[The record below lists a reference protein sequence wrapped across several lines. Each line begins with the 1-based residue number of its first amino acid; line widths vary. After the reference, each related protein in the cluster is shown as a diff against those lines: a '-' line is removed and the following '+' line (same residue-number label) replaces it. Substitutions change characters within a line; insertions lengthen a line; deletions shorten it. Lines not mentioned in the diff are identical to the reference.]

1 MKLLFLVLMM
11 CLATFGIAQ
20 NATQSII
27 RGNQFYQQSQFDL
40 AETQYRKALEYE
52 PENEKAKYNLA
63 NALQRQ
69 NKYDE
74 AAKLL
79 EDLASSSKENSI
91 KSASYYNQGVAYSK
105 LKELIATGKNSDR
118 GADVLLDASIE
129 SYKKALRLNPND
141 KEARENLEKALL
153 QKKNQK
159 SSSQQKK
166 SQSSMSQKEAQQKL
180 DMLNQKE
187 KQLHQSKDK
196 EQQGSGQAQDW

>member
-1 MKLLFLVLMM
+1 MKWPLLILLFSLPRFV
-11 CLATFGIAQ
+11 IAQ
-20 NATQSII
+20 NAAQNLVN
-27 RGNQFYQQSQFDL
+27 GNQFYQKSQFDL
-40 AETQYRKALEYE
+40 AEAQYRKALEYD
-52 PENEKAKYNLA
+52 PGNEKAKYNLA

-69 NKYDE
+69 SKYDE

-79 EDLASSSKENSI
+79 EDLGGSSKDNSI
-91 KSASYYNQGVAYSK
+91 KSAAYYNQGVAYTK
-105 LKELIATGKNSDR
+105 MKN
-118 GADVLLDASIE
+118 LDASIE

-166 SQSSMSQKEAQQKL
+166 SQSNMSQKEAQQKL

-187 KQLHQSKDK
+187 KQLHQRKDK
-196 EQQGSGQAQDW
+196 EQQGSGQSQDW

>member
-1 MKLLFLVLMM
+1 MKIVLSILTIFLS
-11 CLATFGIAQ
+11 AYGFTQ
-20 NATQSII
+20 NATESILK
-27 RGNQFYQQSQFDL
+27 GNKLYQQSQFDL
-40 AETQYRKALEYE
+40 AEAQYRKALEYD
-52 PENEKAKYNLA
+52 PDNEKAKYNLA
-63 NALQRQ
+63 NSLQKQ

-79 EDLASSSKENSI
+79 EDLGGSSKDNSV
-91 KSASYYNQGVAYSK
+91 KSAAYYNQGVAYTK
-105 LKELIATGKNSDR
+105 MKN
-118 GADVLLDASIE
+118 LDSSID

-153 QKKNQK
+153 QKKNQ

-166 SQSSMSQKEAQQKL
+166 SQSNMSQKEAQQKL

-187 KQLHQSKDK
+187 KQLHQRKDK

>member
-1 MKLLFLVLMM
+1 MNLSLS
-11 CLATFGIAQ
+11 GITQ

-27 RGNQFYQQSQFDL
+27 KGNQLYQQSQFDL
-40 AETQYRKALEYE
+40 AEIQYRKALEYE
-52 PENEKAKYNLA
+52 PENERAKYNLA

-69 NKYDE
+69 TKYDE

-79 EDLASSSKENSI
+79 EDLAGSSKDNSI
-91 KSASYYNQGVAYSK
+91 KSAAYYNQGVAYTK
-105 LKELIATGKNSDR
+105 MKN
-118 GADVLLDASIE
+118 LDASIE
-129 SYKKALRLNPND
+129 SYKKALRTNPND
-141 KEARENLEKALL
+141 QQARENLEKALL

-187 KQLHQSKDK
+187 KQLHQRKDK

>member
-1 MKLLFLVLMM
+1 MKGLLLILAMFLS
-11 CLATFGIAQ
+11 AFGFTQ
-20 NATQSII
+20 NATESILK
-27 RGNQFYQQSQFDL
+27 GNKFYQQSQFDL
-40 AETQYRKALEYE
+40 AEAQYRKALEYD
-52 PENEKAKYNLA
+52 PGNEKAKYNLA
-63 NALQRQ
+63 NSLQRQ

-79 EDLASSSKENSI
+79 EDLGGSSKDNSI
-91 KSASYYNQGVAYSK
+91 KSASYYNQGVAYTK
-105 LKELIATGKNSDR
+105 MKN
-118 GADVLLDASIE
+118 LDSSID

-153 QKKNQK
+153 QKKNQ

-166 SQSSMSQKEAQQKL
+166 LQSNMSQKEAQQKL

-187 KQLHQSKDK
+187 KQLHQRKDK

>member
-1 MKLLFLVLMM
+1 MIVIMNLSLS
-11 CLATFGIAQ
+11 GITQ

-27 RGNQFYQQSQFDL
+27 KGNQLYQQSQFDL
-40 AETQYRKALEYE
+40 AEIQYRKALEYE
-52 PENEKAKYNLA
+52 PENERAKYNLA

-69 NKYDE
+69 IKYDE

-79 EDLASSSKENSI
+79 EDLASSSKDNSI
-91 KSASYYNQGVAYSK
+91 KSAAYYNQGVAYTK
-105 LKELIATGKNSDR
+105 MKN
-118 GADVLLDASIE
+118 LDASIE
-129 SYKKALRLNPND
+129 SYKKALRTNTND
-141 KEARENLEKALL
+141 QQARENLEKALL

-187 KQLHQSKDK
+187 KQLHQRKDK

>member
-1 MKLLFLVLMM
+1 MKLLFVILIMNLS
-11 CLATFGIAQ
+11 LSGITQ
-20 NATQSII
+20 NAAQSII
-27 RGNQFYQQSQFDL
+27 KGNQFYQQSQFDL

-69 NKYDE
+69 TKYDE

-79 EDLASSSKENSI
+79 EDLVGSSKENSI
-91 KSASYYNQGVAYSK
+91 KSAAYYNQGVAYTK
-105 LKELIATGKNSDR
+105 MKN
-118 GADVLLDASIE
+118 LDASIE

-141 KEARENLEKALL
+141 QEARENLEKALL

-187 KQLHQSKDK
+187 KQLHQRRDK

>member
-1 MKLLFLVLMM
+1 MRWLFLIVIMNLS
-11 CLATFGIAQ
+11 LSGITQ

-27 RGNQFYQQSQFDL
+27 KGNQLYQQSQFDL
-40 AETQYRKALEYE
+40 AEIQYRKALEYE
-52 PENEKAKYNLA
+52 PENERAKYNLA

-69 NKYDE
+69 TKYDE

-79 EDLASSSKENSI
+79 EDLAGSSKDNSI
-91 KSASYYNQGVAYSK
+91 KSAAYYNQGVAYTK
-105 LKELIATGKNSDR
+105 IKN
-118 GADVLLDASIE
+118 LDASIE
-129 SYKKALRLNPND
+129 SYKKALRTNPND
-141 KEARENLEKALL
+141 QQARENLEKALL

-166 SQSSMSQKEAQQKL
+166 LQSSMSQKEAQQKL

-187 KQLHQSKDK
+187 KQLHQRKDR

>member
-1 MKLLFLVLMM
+1 MKLLFLI
-11 CLATFGIAQ
+11 GIMILSLSGNAQ

-27 RGNQFYQQSQFDL
+27 KGNQFYRQFQFDL

-69 NKYDE
+69 TKYDE

-79 EDLASSSKENSI
+79 EELGNSSTENSI
-91 KSASYYNQGVAYSK
+91 KSAAYYNQGVAYTK
-105 LKELIATGKNSDR
+105 MKN
-118 GADVLLDASIE
+118 LDASIE

-141 KEARENLEKALL
+141 QEARENLEKALL

-166 SQSSMSQKEAQQKL
+166 SQSNMSQKEAQQKL

-187 KQLHQSKDK
+187 KQLHQRKDK

>member
-1 MKLLFLVLMM
+1 MRWLFLIVIMNLS
-11 CLATFGIAQ
+11 LSGITQ

-27 RGNQFYQQSQFDL
+27 KGNQLYQQSQFDL
-40 AETQYRKALEYE
+40 AEIQYRKALEYE
-52 PENEKAKYNLA
+52 PENERAKYNLA

-69 NKYDE
+69 TKYDE

-79 EDLASSSKENSI
+79 EDLAGSSKDNSI
-91 KSASYYNQGVAYSK
+91 KSAAYYNQGVAYTK
-105 LKELIATGKNSDR
+105 MKN
-118 GADVLLDASIE
+118 LDASIE
-129 SYKKALRLNPND
+129 SYKKALRTNPND
-141 KEARENLEKALL
+141 QQARENLEKALL

-187 KQLHQSKDK
+187 KQLHQRKDR

>member
-1 MKLLFLVLMM
+1 MKTPVFILTIFISSFALS
-11 CLATFGIAQ
+11 Q
-20 NATQSII
+20 NAMESILK
-27 RGNQFYQQSQFDL
+27 GNRLYQQSQFDL
-40 AETQYRKALEYE
+40 AEAQYRKALEYE

-79 EDLASSSKENSI
+79 EDLGENSKDNSI
-91 KSASYYNQGVAYSK
+91 KSAACYNQGVAYTK
-105 LKELIATGKNSDR
+105 MKN
-118 GADVLLDASIE
+118 LDSSIE

-153 QKKNQK
+153 QKKNQ

-166 SQSSMSQKEAQQKL
+166 SQSNMSQKEAQQKL

-187 KQLHQSKDK
+187 KQLHQRKDK
-196 EQQGSGQAQDW
+196 QQQGSGQAQDW

>member
-1 MKLLFLVLMM
+1 MNLSLS
-11 CLATFGIAQ
+11 GITQ

-27 RGNQFYQQSQFDL
+27 KGNQLYQQSQFDL
-40 AETQYRKALEYE
+40 AEIQYRKALEYE
-52 PENEKAKYNLA
+52 PENERAKYNLA

-69 NKYDE
+69 TKYDE
-74 AAKLL
+74 AAKML
-79 EDLASSSKENSI
+79 EDLAGSSKDNSI
-91 KSASYYNQGVAYSK
+91 KSTAYYNQGVAYTK
-105 LKELIATGKNSDR
+105 MKN
-118 GADVLLDASIE
+118 LDASIE
-129 SYKKALRLNPND
+129 SYKKALRANPND
-141 KEARENLEKALL
+141 QHARENLEKALL

-187 KQLHQSKDK
+187 KQLHQRKDR